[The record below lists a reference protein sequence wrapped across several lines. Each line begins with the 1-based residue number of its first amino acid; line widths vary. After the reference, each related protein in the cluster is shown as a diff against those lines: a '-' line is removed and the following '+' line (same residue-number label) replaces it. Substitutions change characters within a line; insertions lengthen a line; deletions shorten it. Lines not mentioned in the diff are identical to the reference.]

1 MRYPYSTNL
10 PERVI
15 VLSLALPP
23 LHHEPAAPFG
33 FGAFIVSR
41 RWRNDAA
48 FAAHAHGYGAGYD
61 PRRMRVDI
69 GKLFTPETKA
79 LIHIPAPSHSPAG
92 KLGHMPLPS
101 RFLAYVPRSGLAA
114 NIHARIP
121 HDQLVNAANIGVVEI
136 CGPSASP
143 LQRIGRIGDEAQA
156 AWIFW
161 LLTSCSPHI
170 RRGLLASFTA
180 WRALEQARRRQLT
193 TW

>member
-33 FGAFIVSR
+33 FGAFIITR

-48 FAAHAHGYGAGYD
+48 FASHAHGYGAGYD

-79 LIHIPAPSHSPAG
+79 LIHVPVPSHSPAG
-92 KLGHMPLPS
+92 KFGQMPLPS
-101 RFLAYVPRSGLAA
+101 RFLAHVPRSGLAA

-121 HDQLVNAANIGVVEI
+121 HDQLVNAANIGGVEI

-143 LQRIGRIGDEAQA
+143 LQRMGRFGDEAQA
-156 AWIFW
+156 VWIFW

-170 RRGLLASFTA
+170 RRDLLASFTA
-180 WRALEQARRRQLT
+180 WRALERARRRQLT
-193 TW
+193 T